1 MTGTQAPSPAS
12 TLSLPMVGQP
22 GRLRSSHVTLTC
34 QNRSKQ
40 QKLSLALGAIC
51 HKTVFAIT
59 NSFILTARC
68 TKANMP
74 AGNMNEIRAY
84 WRKPLKTQV

>member
-1 MTGTQAPSPAS
+1 VAISRLKDYS
-12 TLSLPMVGQP
+12 TK
-22 GRLRSSHVTLTC
+22 VTLTG

-59 NSFILTARC
+59 SSFRLTARC
-68 TKANMP
+68 TKANTVT
-74 AGNMNEIRAY
+74 GNMNEIRAY
-84 WRKPLKTQV
+84 WCKRLKTQE